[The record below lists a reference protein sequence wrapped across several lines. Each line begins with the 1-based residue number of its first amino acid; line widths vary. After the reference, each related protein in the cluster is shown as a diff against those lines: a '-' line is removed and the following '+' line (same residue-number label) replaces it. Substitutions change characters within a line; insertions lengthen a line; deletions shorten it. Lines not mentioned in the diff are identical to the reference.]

1 MNQIPEVLN
10 NVSVTTIRKF
20 ARKSW
25 RYMDAYDKGLEGQVA
40 EWAVN
45 KFKSHR
51 RIPENIERLIE
62 ANRIEETNNI

>member
-1 MNQIPEVLN
+1 
-10 NVSVTTIRKF
+10 
-20 ARKSW
+20 
-25 RYMDAYDKGLEGQVA
+25 MDAYDKGLEGQVA